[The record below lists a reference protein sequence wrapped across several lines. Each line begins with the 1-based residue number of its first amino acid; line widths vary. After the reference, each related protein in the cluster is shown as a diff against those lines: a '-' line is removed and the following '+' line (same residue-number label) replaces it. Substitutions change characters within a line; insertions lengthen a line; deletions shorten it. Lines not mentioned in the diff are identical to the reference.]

1 MQRTQYDNRLARQS
15 AFPSQQLFEKLVSAS
30 FVCEL
35 TRLILLDFV
44 DSADPDVPRRL
55 FNGNSSRKLDATGS
69 ITIELMW
76 EIDNAEDTEIV
87 ALLEQQLDLSPG
99 DVNSEDGKTV
109 KVVCRAVLRRA
120 ARLSACS
127 IAAILVLTG
136 RATIDGSSGLGG
148 QIGIAGRQVLISVL
162 I

>member
-1 MQRTQYDNRLARQS
+1 
-15 AFPSQQLFEKLVSAS
+15 
-30 FVCEL
+30 
-35 TRLILLDFV
+35 
-44 DSADPDVPRRL
+44 
-55 FNGNSSRKLDATGS
+55 
-69 ITIELMW
+69 MW